1 MVKRELQT
9 GMLVKLRRYTDLYVI
24 MRSVGFGEF
33 RHQDLIVNKSGWMPL
48 DVYKDDMSYPGD
60 SDFDIV
66 EVWRPIQQ
74 ASLRISC
81 GDSNRVFK
89 DDYKQ
94 IYVRE
99 DKITNEPDCTVV
111 EMTLKEIEQALGRKI
126 KVVSDESEKSVV
138 SSEVSSTD
146 V

>member
-9 GMLVKLRRYTDLYVI
+9 GMMVKLRRYTDLHVI
-24 MRSVGFGEF
+24 MRNVGFGEF
-33 RHQDLIVNKSGWMPL
+33 RHQDLIVNKGGWMPL
-48 DVYKDDMSYPGD
+48 DRYKDDMTFPED
-60 SDFDIV
+60 EDFDIV
-66 EVWRPIQQ
+66 EVWRPVQQ
-74 ASLRISC
+74 ASLCIPC
-81 GDSNRVFK
+81 GDSSRVFK

-138 SSEVSSTD
+138 SSEVSSSD